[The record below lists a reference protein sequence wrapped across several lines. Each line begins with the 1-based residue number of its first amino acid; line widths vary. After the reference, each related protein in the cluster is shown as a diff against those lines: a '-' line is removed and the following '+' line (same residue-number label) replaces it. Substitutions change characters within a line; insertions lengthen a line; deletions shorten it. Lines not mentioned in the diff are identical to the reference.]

1 MKHIQQYDY
10 FDGEDFIYFDVLS
23 LDKKKMTISLIVQAN
38 GRITHK
44 EYDLFKDKKGIYFEY
59 DRVFEK
65 IYLKDFKEVM

>member
-1 MKHIQQYDY
+1 MKNIQQYDY
-10 FDGEDFIYFDVLS
+10 FNGDDFIYFDVLN
-23 LDKKKMTISLIVQAN
+23 LYKKNKTISLIVQVN

-65 IYLKDFKEVM
+65 IYLKNFKEVM